1 MAKHHASG
9 LAFAGLFVAPAAW
22 LINTQLNYT
31 LAPWVCAHKIQLVP
45 FVSLVMAAISLTGG
59 FLSWR
64 AYATSSAA
72 PFPDS
77 SGAGRPY
84 RFVAAIGIV
93 MALLF
98 ALTILV
104 QGAAGLVFHGCER

>member
-1 MAKHHASG
+1 MAKHYASG
-9 LAFAGLFVAPAAW
+9 LPFAGIVVAPAAW
-22 LINTQLNYT
+22 LVNTQANYA
-31 LAPWVCAHKIQLVP
+31 LAPWVCAHQIQLVP
-45 FVSLVMAAISLTGG
+45 VVSLLMAAISLAGG

-64 AYATSSAA
+64 AYASASVA

-84 RFVAAIGIV
+84 RFLAGIGIV
-93 MALLF
+93 MAVLF
-98 ALTILV
+98 AAVILV